1 MYALGVLHSDLTQP
15 PNIEAA
21 RHWFERAAED
31 GHIDAMY
38 NLGYLYAKSIAPPNI
53 EEARADGFSAPPT
66 PGTPTPCTRSGSCCR
81 VRCSHEAFKRGD
93 EAAVRGACD
102 RITGRIIEE
111 LPAAL
116 PTPDPDLTL
125 ALWAL
130 IDDGIELRW
139 TESELADPPT
149 PLQRET
155 LQSRFGDLMS
165 SLHAVSSIFEHDCA
179 LLDSTGRG

>member
-1 MYALGVLHSDLTQP
+1 M
-15 PNIEAA
+15 
-21 RHWFERAAED
+21 
-31 GHIDAMY
+31 
-38 NLGYLYAKSIAPPNI
+38 
-53 EEARADGFSAPPT
+53 
-66 PGTPTPCTRSGSCCR
+66 
-81 VRCSHEAFKRGD
+81 AFKRGD

-125 ALWAL
+125 ALQAL
-130 IDDGIELRW
+130 IDDGNELRW
-139 TESELADPPT
+139 AESELADPPT
-149 PLQRET
+149 PLQREA

>member
-1 MYALGVLHSDLTQP
+1 M
-15 PNIEAA
+15 
-21 RHWFERAAED
+21 R
-31 GHIDAMY
+31 
-38 NLGYLYAKSIAPPNI
+38 
-53 EEARADGFSAPPT
+53 
-66 PGTPTPCTRSGSCCR
+66 
-81 VRCSHEAFKRGD
+81 
-93 EAAVRGACD
+93 AAVRGACD

-125 ALWAL
+125 ALRAL
-130 IDDGIELRW
+130 IDDGNELRW

-165 SLHAVSSIFEHDCA
+165 SLHALSTIFEHDCD

>member
-1 MYALGVLHSDLTQP
+1 
-15 PNIEAA
+15 
-21 RHWFERAAED
+21 
-31 GHIDAMY
+31 MY

-125 ALWAL
+125 ALRAL
-130 IDDGIELRW
+130 IDHGNELRW

-165 SLHAVSSIFEHDCA
+165 SHDCA